1 MSLLSGLKPA
11 SDTTGNTELRVL
23 SSSDNVSWVVP
34 DGSIAELLQVNNGA
48 TVRLSDLLNY
58 VLSYIAQNKMTVET
72 NLKAQDAPTD
82 RPDGIGIVFDSG
94 SPMTH

>member
-1 MSLLSGLKPA
+1 MITGLKQVGA
-11 SDTTGNTELRVL
+11 EESEFVL
-23 SSSDNVSWVVP
+23 CGADNVSYTSSRSDISKILGVP
-34 DGSIAELLQVNNGA
+34 ENSQM
-48 TVRLSDLLNY
+48 RLSDLLDY
-58 VLSYIAQNKMTVET
+58 ILSYITQNKMTVET